1 MKPNL
6 EIYLNS
12 SEHIYDLSFSDI
24 LMLSN
29 YARLNHFK
37 LCSMIG
43 GSESIRDLQE
53 SKNLFSEAYEFPMI
67 ESIFAISKIF
77 NALEKIYSGN
87 LYALSNINIFINIS
101 SIMGLNLFKELN
113 KLDIPAIFN
122 RRNIIFNFDRR
133 LLAISKGYVKNNH
146 FELSDIEDLV
156 NSLIEDFLLQ
166 IKKENFNSSISG
178 GITKESIVKIWGS
191 DLKPTFIKTGL
202 FTVKL
207 KNSRSELLKCIY
219 ELQELEKKL
228 LMLMNKTIMQKN
240 EYLKIREKHLEG
252 YLQK

>member
-1 MKPNL
+1 MKSNL

-29 YARLNHFK
+29 YARYNNFK

-53 SKNLFSEAYEFPMI
+53 SKNLFPEAYEFPMI

-77 NALEKIYSGN
+77 NALEKIYADN
-87 LYALSNINIFINIS
+87 LDALSTINIFINIS
-101 SIMGLNLFKELN
+101 SIMGLKLFKKLN
-113 KLDIPAIFN
+113 QLDIPSIFN
-122 RRNIIFNFDRR
+122 RANIIFNFDRR
-133 LLAISKGYVKNNH
+133 SLALSKSYVKNNH
-146 FELSDIEDLV
+146 FELSDVEDLV
-156 NSLIEDFLLQ
+156 NDLIKEFLLQ
-166 IKKENFNSSISG
+166 LKKENFNSSLSG
-178 GITKESIVKIWGS
+178 GITKKSIIKILGS
-191 DLKPTFIKTGL
+191 DLKPSFIKTGL

-207 KNSRSELLKCIY
+207 ENSRDELFKSIY
-219 ELQELEKKL
+219 NLQELEKKL

-240 EYLKIREKHLEG
+240 EYLIIREKHLEG